1 MSNFLT
7 LATKN
12 RAPGYP
18 YAWRDGYYVC
28 IDRLRQLTETAKVAI
43 MKYKSSEEFHDHLLE
58 AIEAKR
64 SYHLKKFEEGKSD
77 EDKGAVDALA
87 WAHTIIK
94 LGKGN
99 IDT

>member
-1 MSNFLT
+1 MVFRLYD
-7 LATKN
+7 
-12 RAPGYP
+12 PHV
-18 YAWRDGYYVC
+18 WRDGYYVC

-43 MKYKSSEEFHDHLLE
+43 MKYKSSEEFHDHLLK

-64 SYHLKKFEEGKSD
+64 SFHLKKFEEEKSD

>member
-1 MSNFLT
+1 MVIIILSTQALT
-7 LATKN
+7 INPQT
-12 RAPGYP
+12 Y
-18 YAWRDGYYVC
+18 
-28 IDRLRQLTETAKVAI
+28 QAI

-87 WAHTIIK
+87 WAYTIIK